1 MGLRNEHVAR
11 AVVIGDEGTGKST
24 LIKTALNKT
33 FTDDVPPIMPPTTLL
48 INGFDNGGHING
60 PTVPVI
66 VIDTSVHTQES
77 TDNLLQEL
85 QLTDVV
91 ILTVSYDKPS
101 SFHRLSSFWLPELH
115 RLKVKVPIIVV
126 GCKLDLRN
134 DTQVSLEQI
143 VSPIMQQF
151 LEIDIF
157 IDCSARNLIKFRAAF
172 FQAWRLAICPTT
184 PLFDKVTQ
192 TLKPRC
198 VMALEHIFMVCDRD
212 RDGALSDA
220 ELCDLQIK
228 CFDTPMG
235 PPAIARY
242 KEIVQELES
251 KGVNERGISL
261 DGFLAFHLRL
271 SKRRAAVNQWKCL
284 LRFGFDNDVYLRD
297 DLFHV
302 LLKRA
307 IGNGQNIKL
316 NDDTVDFLKSTFSL
330 FDPDLNFEL
339 TDEAI
344 EFLKSTF
351 SLFDLDKD
359 GVLQPAELDKLFS
372 TSPECPWDEAPYK
385 DAGES
390 TVLGSLSTDGFLSKW
405 ALMALL
411 DPCKSLLNLIYIG
424 YRKDLTKAICITKRK
439 GLDCKKEDLQRNV
452 FQCFVFGPKNAGKS
466 ELLNAFLG
474 RPFLGSYSS
483 TSKERFAVKCLDNF
497 PVCVGFHSYAF
508 MMLPH
513 VFFLIFILVQFN
525 LSYNFQYFLVL
536 QGIRKTL
543 VLREIPEDEVGHSI
557 SNKEFLAACDV
568 AIFVHD
574 SSEKSWNKATNLL
587 IEVASHAKD
596 SGLEVPCLIVTAKD
610 DLDPYGRALKK
621 LTWASRQM
629 GLHAAIPVSSKL
641 GDLNNLFDTIVST
654 AEQPHLSIPVT
665 EAWEISKTENINNN
679 GFDRIIYSE
688 EQPHLSIHPTG

>member
-1 MGLRNEHVAR
+1 MGFLSEQVAR

-24 LIKTALNKT
+24 LIKTAFNKT
-33 FTDDVPPIMPPTTLL
+33 FTDDVPRIMPPTTLL
-48 INGFDNGGHING
+48 VNGFDNGGRTNDLRL
-60 PTVPVI
+60 PVI

-101 SFHRLSSFWLPELH
+101 SFHRLSSFWLPELR

-220 ELCDLQIK
+220 ELCDLQMK
-228 CFDTPMG
+228 CFDTPMR
-235 PPAIARY
+235 PADIARY
-242 KEIVQELES
+242 KEIVQELVPKE
-251 KGVNERGISL
+251 VNERGISL

-271 SKRRAAVNQWKCL
+271 SKRRAAVNQWICL
-284 LRFGFDNDVYLRD
+284 WRFGFDNNVYLSE

-307 IGNGQNIKL
+307 IGN
-316 NDDTVDFLKSTFSL
+316 TVDFLKSTFSL

-359 GVLQPAELDKLFS
+359 EVLQPAELDKLFS
-372 TSPECPWDEAPYK
+372 TAPESPWDEAPYK

-390 TVLGSLSTDGFLSKW
+390 TVLGSLSIDGFLSKW

-439 GLDCKKEDLQRNV
+439 GLL
-452 FQCFVFGPKNAGKS
+452 
-466 ELLNAFLG
+466 
-474 RPFLGSYSS
+474 PFLGSYSS
-483 TSKERFAVKCLDNF
+483 TSKERFAVKCLDYF
-497 PVCVGFHSYAF
+497 PGT
-508 MMLPH
+508 
-513 VFFLIFILVQFN
+513 
-525 LSYNFQYFLVL
+525 
-536 QGIRKTL
+536 RKTL

-610 DLDPYGRALKK
+610 DLDPYGTALKK

-679 GFDRIIYSE
+679 GFDRIIYSA